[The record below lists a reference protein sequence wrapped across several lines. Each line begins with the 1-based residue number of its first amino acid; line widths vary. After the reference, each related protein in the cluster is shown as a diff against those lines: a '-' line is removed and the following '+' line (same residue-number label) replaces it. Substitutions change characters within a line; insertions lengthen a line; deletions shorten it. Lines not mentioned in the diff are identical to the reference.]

1 MANGNDGNSG
11 TPPGLSPEALEA
23 LAEAQK
29 ERNRLLTKTD
39 EKLKELRQNES
50 EYNNLLRLQAEAI
63 EKNTTLQEEIR
74 RTRRNSWKKNQI
86 SEGTKRPQ

>member
-11 TPPGLSPEALEA
+11 TPPALTPEALEA

-63 EKNTTLQEEIR
+63 EKNTTLHED
-74 RTRRNSWKKNQI
+74 
-86 SEGTKRPQ
+86 